1 MRNSWGIII
10 MKISWFFILVLF
22 CFPSSISSAAERNV
36 IGNTFHSEDPKL
48 NIVVGPEFKYLG
60 KTDNLKQK
68 RRVDTY
74 EDYLFLPKESNKGSK
89 LSRYLF
95 IQIRSREKDFKDTTP
110 ENLKN
115 LDFGTT
121 KLDSKNFNYFKR
133 IRETSSTF
141 LTVKFLQ
148 SRGYI
153 VPTCIIT
160 NTFYSFPYKN
170 TVVSIVY
177 NEDATLLNMSCET
190 PYSRETLSGSQRS
203 DLSDF
208 HKRAFASIGIGPATI
223 DQKATVAKSP
233 PARKS
238 EDDSLK
244 HKEPVNQ
251 TDNRINLSVFAFKPI
266 NIDVVQYSPEVTTQL
281 INALKENP
289 SFSILDRRD
298 LEEFL
303 RVNELQQ
310 NDNMDNILNIGK
322 RLGLNFIVSG
332 SIEQDGVLIV
342 LTCSVVDIHKAEIA
356 YRSKIKTL
364 GHANLVSN
372 VKKLSD
378 AITTAI
384 SSRSR

>member
-1 MRNSWGIII
+1 
-10 MKISWFFILVLF
+10 MKISWFFILVIF

-60 KTDNLKQK
+60 KTDNLKHK
-68 RRVDTY
+68 MRVDTY
-74 EDYLFLPKESNKGSK
+74 EDYLFLPKESNNGSK

-95 IQIRSREKDFKDTTP
+95 IQIRSREKDFKDNAP

-115 LDFGTT
+115 LDFGKT

-133 IRETSSTF
+133 IWETSPKNLS
-141 LTVKFLQ
+141 VKFLQ

-153 VPTCIIT
+153 VPTCVIA
-160 NTFYSFPYKN
+160 NSFYSFPYKN
-170 TVVSIVY
+170 TVVSIIY
-177 NEDATLLNMSCET
+177 NEDATLLNMSCDT

-203 DLSDF
+203 YLNDF
-208 HKRAFASIGIGPATI
+208 HKRAFASIGIGGTTI
-223 DQKATVAKSP
+223 DQKATVVKST
-233 PARKS
+233 PAGKS
-238 EDDSLK
+238 EYDLLK
-244 HKEPVNQ
+244 HKEPASR
-251 TDNRINLSVFAFKPI
+251 TDSRIILSVFAFKPI
-266 NIDVVQYSPEVTTQL
+266 NIDAVQYSPEVTTQL
-281 INALKENP
+281 INGLKENS

-310 NDNMDNILNIGK
+310 NDNMDNILNIGN

-342 LTCSVVDIHKAEIA
+342 LTCSVVDIQKAEIA
-356 YRSKIKTL
+356 YRSKNKTL
-364 GHANLVSN
+364 GHANLISN
-372 VKKLSD
+372 VKKISD
-378 AITTAI
+378 EITTAI
-384 SSRSR
+384 SNRSR